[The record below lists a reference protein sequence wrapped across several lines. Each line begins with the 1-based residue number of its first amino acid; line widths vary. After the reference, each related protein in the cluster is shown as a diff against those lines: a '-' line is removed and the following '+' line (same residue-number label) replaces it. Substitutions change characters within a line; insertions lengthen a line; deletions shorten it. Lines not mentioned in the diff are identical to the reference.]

1 MIKLIER
8 VWEVHVVPG
17 RLGGGGVESMQGGKW
32 GHGVVRE
39 RLADSTPKP
48 NWDGPLHLGRE
59 IAGWDLGRG
68 HLGWVLGNHLG

>member
-1 MIKLIER
+1 
-8 VWEVHVVPG
+8 
-17 RLGGGGVESMQGGKW
+17 MQGGKW